1 MNWSRFDDGARCRR
15 RGETLGGLL
24 VTLSIIGALGVAAAV
39 VAPRYLV
46 GAVAGHPP
54 DAPDVPELI
63 RARNPTHG
71 ELIDALSRL
80 IARSVGIL
88 AIHHRGPG
96 PYLEL
101 VLWLDD
107 DVNPGRPDAREL
119 ALLSHSRILQ
129 TLTLYRRPSGTS
141 GGAPSDWGGAGGL
154 WASGNSATDPSFCG
168 RWRADPDVKAL
179 VLMRGV
185 SDMRVEP
192 VASPHASLQRL
203 RILLSWAADSVDGA
217 DEASAIVDTVMFPSA
232 DRPGGSS

>member
-1 MNWSRFDDGARCRR
+1 MNLSRLDDGARCRR

-24 VTLSIIGALGVAAAV
+24 VTLSIIGALGVTAAV

-46 GAVAGHPP
+46 GAVKGHPS
-54 DAPDVPELI
+54 DAPGVGDLI
-63 RARNPTHG
+63 KARNPTHG
-71 ELIDALSRL
+71 ELIDALTRL

-101 VLWLDD
+101 ILWLDD
-107 DVNPGRPDAREL
+107 DINPGRPDAHEL
-119 ALLSHSRILQ
+119 AILSHSRILQ
-129 TLTLYRRPSGTS
+129 TLTLYRRPSG
-141 GGAPSDWGGAGGL
+141 APSDWGGAGGL
-154 WASGNSATDPSFCG
+154 WASGDSATDPSFCV
-168 RWRADPDVKAL
+168 RWRADSDVRAL

-217 DEASAIVDTVMFPSA
+217 DEASAMVDTVMFPSA

>member
-1 MNWSRFDDGARCRR
+1 MNWSRLDDGTRCRR

-24 VTLSIIGALGVAAAV
+24 VTLSIIGALGVTAAV

-54 DAPDVPELI
+54 DAPDVGDLI
-63 RARNPTHG
+63 RARNPTHR
-71 ELIDALSRL
+71 ELIDALTRL

-107 DVNPGRPDAREL
+107 DTNPGRPDAHEL

-129 TLTLYRRPSGTS
+129 TLTLYRRPSGTP
-141 GGAPSDWGGAGGL
+141 ADWKGAGGL

-168 RWRADPDVKAL
+168 RWRADSGVRAL

-217 DEASAIVDTVMFPSA
+217 DEASAMVDTVMFPSA

>member
-1 MNWSRFDDGARCRR
+1 MNWSRLDDGTRCRR

-24 VTLSIIGALGVAAAV
+24 LTLSIIGALGVTAAV

-46 GAVAGHPP
+46 GAVAGHQS
-54 DAPDVPELI
+54 DAADGGDLI
-63 RARNPTHG
+63 KARNPMHG
-71 ELIDALSRL
+71 ELIDALTRL

-107 DVNPGRPDAREL
+107 DINPGRPDAHEL

-129 TLTLYRRPSGTS
+129 TLTLYRRPSGTPS
-141 GGAPSDWGGAGGL
+141 KRGGGVGL
-154 WASGNSATDPSFCG
+154 WASGDSASDPSFCG
-168 RWRADPDVKAL
+168 RWRADSGVRAL

-203 RILLSWAADSVDGA
+203 RIQLSWAADSVDGA

-232 DRPGGSS
+232 DRPVGSS

>member
-1 MNWSRFDDGARCRR
+1 MNLSRLDDGARCRR

-24 VTLSIIGALGVAAAV
+24 VTLSIIGALGVTAAV

-54 DAPDVPELI
+54 DARDDGDLI

-71 ELIDALSRL
+71 ELIDALTRL

-107 DVNPGRPDAREL
+107 DINPGRPDAHEI

-129 TLTLYRRPSGTS
+129 TLTLYRRPSGE
-141 GGAPSDWGGAGGL
+141 PSDWEGAGGL
-154 WASGNSATDPSFCG
+154 WASGDSATDPSFCV
-168 RWRADPDVKAL
+168 RWRADSDVRAL

-217 DEASAIVDTVMFPSA
+217 DEASAMVDTVMFLSA